1 MSMNCPNATIVVCT
15 RNRPLELERCLASL
29 ALLQPTAREV
39 IVVNSAG
46 DFSPEAIALRHSA
59 IYLETSEPGVSHARN
74 VGAAA
79 ATSELVAFLDDDA
92 VATPSWLAAMVA
104 PFVDPEVAAVFA
116 HVEPLEPL
124 NEIGQ
129 RYFDQAFRGARI
141 ASLDR
146 SNLDWFWLA
155 NTGHISMGTAMILRR
170 SLFDRWSGFDL
181 RLGRGSIIPGAEEHC
196 ACSQIIELGYRCVY
210 AREAI
215 VQHPALA
222 SIQQLRGFESQMME
236 IASAYLTL
244 LYLEN
249 PSRRREMRR
258 RFIGRIIRGS
268 SQRIRHNARSRSI
281 SRLRQAFA
289 ALRGLNLSWK
299 ARSAR
304 RSARQ

>member
-1 MSMNCPNATIVVCT
+1 MNAPPINATIVVCT
-15 RNRPLELERCLASL
+15 RNRPVELERCLASL
-29 ALLQPTAREV
+29 ARLEPTPREV

-46 DFSPEAIALRHSA
+46 GPTAEPIALRHSA
-59 IYLETSEPGVSHARN
+59 IYVETCEPGVSHARN

-79 ATSELVAFLDDDA
+79 ATSELVAFVDDDA
-92 VATPSWLAAMVA
+92 VTTTNWLSAMVA
-104 PFVDPEVAAVFA
+104 PFADPEVAAVFA
-116 HVEPLEPL
+116 RVEPMEPL
-124 NEIGQ
+124 NQIGQ

-146 SNLDWFWLA
+146 SNPDWFWLA
-155 NTGHISMGTAMILRR
+155 NTGHISMGTAMMLRR
-170 SLFDRWSGFDL
+170 QLFERWSGFDP

-210 AREAI
+210 AREAV

-222 SIQQLRGFESQMME
+222 SIQQLRGFEGQMME

-249 PSRRREMRR
+249 PSRRREIRR
-258 RFIGRIIRGS
+258 QFIGRIIHGS
-268 SQRIRHNARSRSI
+268 SQRIEHNAPSRTI

-289 ALRGLNLSWK
+289 VLRGLHLSWR

-304 RSARQ
+304 RFGRR